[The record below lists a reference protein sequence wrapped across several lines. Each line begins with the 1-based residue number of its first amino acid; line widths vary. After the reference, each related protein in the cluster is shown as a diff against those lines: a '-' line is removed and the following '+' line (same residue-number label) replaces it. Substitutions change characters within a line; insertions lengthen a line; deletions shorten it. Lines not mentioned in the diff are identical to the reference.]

1 MSTHWLTLLGR
12 FEQEP
17 NAVVFKGGT
26 TTLQD
31 GQPGFEVANLLS
43 DQYFGGG
50 TIRANVQFRGRHERS
65 AAGLILFYQPQSASF
80 VQAQLGGFAL
90 CSVQTWAGQRW
101 TTHGAVGLPD
111 QLQSDVSYA
120 FEARVSGSRVLVFLN
135 GVHTLEVS
143 LPFSLPRGQ
152 VGLWALGLT
161 DIAFSGFAVVA
172 EKPKLFVIMEFSSPF
187 NDLFTDVIVP
197 VGEKAG
203 FEVIRAD
210 QIHGP
215 GVVIADIER
224 QIAEA
229 KAVVADITPVNPNV
243 FWEVG
248 YAHAIRKPTVL
259 IAERETQM
267 PFDVSPFRILLYD
280 NTIGGKAKLEDGL
293 SRHLSAIQTQ
303 WAAG

>member
-1 MSTHWLTLLGR
+1 MSTQWLALLGR
-12 FEQEP
+12 FEEEP
-17 NAVVFKGGT
+17 DAIVFKGGT

-31 GQPGFEVANLLS
+31 GQPGFEVANFVS

-50 TIRANVQFRGRHERS
+50 RIRADIRFRGRHERS

-101 TTHGAVGLPD
+101 NTHGAAGPPN
-111 QLQSDVSYA
+111 QLQPDVTYA
-120 FEARVSGSRVLVFLN
+120 FEALVTGSRVMVFLN
-135 GVHTLEVS
+135 GVQALEVN

-152 VGLWALGLT
+152 AGLWALGPT
-161 DIAFSGFAVVA
+161 DIAFSGFSVIA
-172 EKPKLFVIMEFSSPF
+172 ETPKLFVIMQLSPPF
-187 NDLFTDVIVP
+187 DDLFEDVITP
-197 VGEKAG
+197 VGKKAG

-210 QIHGP
+210 QIAGP
-215 GVVIADIER
+215 GVIIADIER
-224 QIAEA
+224 QIIEA
-229 KAVVADITPVNPNV
+229 KAVVAEITPANPNV

-259 IAERETQM
+259 IAQSDTKL

-280 NTIGGKAKLEDGL
+280 NTIGGKAKIEEGL
-293 SRHLSAIQTQ
+293 RKHLAVIQTQ
-303 WAAG
+303 WAVG